1 MGHLEEPIKTS
12 AAASWRLLQLGAV
25 LYDPEAMRQLKD
37 LLISAACHM
46 AVIWLLMASTVFK
59 YLYSLEPAV
68 APPSCQLPSRFPLLH
83 AAFPGNVKVV
93 DTCNADL
100 DNTCKQLGRN
110 KAAFLDSHEESVV
123 YMVS

>member
-46 AVIWLLMASTVFK
+46 AVNGLNGVQIPLQFGASNSTHF
-59 YLYSLEPAV
+59 LPTTQPLS
-68 APPSCQLPSRFPLLH
+68 PPSC
-83 AAFPGNVKVV
+83 
-93 DTCNADL
+93 C
-100 DNTCKQLGRN
+100 
-110 KAAFLDSHEESVV
+110 
-123 YMVS
+123 VSW